1 MLSERA
7 NPPPERHIIPPGIGG
22 RRTTGL
28 AGLDAVLG
36 DLVPGALVCLTGRP
50 CMGKTALLLDAAI
63 RIHRRYATNVV
74 FATAQ
79 EFPSEIIERAPLA
92 ARPALMEIPALDVL
106 RMRTPF
112 PADSDPKI
120 FIVDMHGVGATW
132 PHVIAHRLQAEH
144 PAGCGLMIANGWTV
158 YPDRVTQVEV
168 TIAGKRYRADFERPS
183 LLLSAATFR
192 AGCRYSWTS
201 RVAAL
206 YSIRTAENNEQWAG
220 PKFSDLLHLSSAA
233 RKLTALTVLV
243 HRPELYLA
251 SGPES
256 EAKRGLIELTNV
268 HANADQSCRS
278 ELRYDEGEQGFHSE
292 SSPRRPGE

>member
-1 MLSERA
+1 MLSERVD
-7 NPPPERHIIPPGIGG
+7 PPPDRHPIPPGIGA
-22 RRTTGL
+22 RKTTGL

-36 DLVPGALVCLTGRP
+36 DLVPGALVCMAGRP

-79 EFPSEIIERAPLA
+79 EFPSEIIARAPLA
-92 ARPALMEIPALDVL
+92 ARHALMKIPALDIL
-106 RMRTPF
+106 RMRTQF
-112 PADSDPKI
+112 PADSAPKI
-120 FIVDMHGVGATW
+120 FLVDMHSVGSTW
-132 PHVIAHRLQAEH
+132 PHVIAHHLQSDH

-158 YPDRVTQVEV
+158 YPNRVTQVEV
-168 TIAGKRYRADFERPS
+168 AIAGNRYLADFERPS
-183 LLLSAATFR
+183 LLLSAATLR
-192 AGCRYSWTS
+192 AGCRYAWRS
-201 RVAAL
+201 RVAAI
-206 YSIRTAENNEQWAG
+206 YGIRTTENNEQWAG

-233 RKLTALTVLV
+233 RKSAALTVLV

-268 HANADQSCRS
+268 HADASQSCRA
-278 ELRYDEGEQGFHSE
+278 ELRYDEGERGFHSE
-292 SSPRRPGE
+292 S